1 MPTITEINNATS
13 ASLASRA
20 AEIAAAPKSAPKP
33 ARKPAR
39 KPAPAVVVPPKST
52 RRALTPKERAA
63 RPVTATI
70 AEYVKWLE
78 KELGAAT
85 FAKLTKREL
94 AGISITLYGAYQ
106 VSPERKAVRDGRP
119 A

>member
-20 AEIAAAPKSAPKP
+20 AEIAAAPKSAPKSAP
-33 ARKPAR
+33 K
-39 KPAPAVVVPPKST
+39 KPAPRPAVVGYRAT